1 MRDLVIDYRAVSV
14 RLMISGSFVL
24 TVLLP
29 ALTPASA
36 QGVDWGGIMQTE
48 AMNSV
53 VEEIAQQQAAD
64 VARRDV
70 SQPLQEKGQEASETD
85 LSYSSSPTRTS
96 RNLRIFLDRSKASNP
111 ALADDLEQLFSAVD
125 VVGEVGKAM
134 RGYGLSPDNVADA
147 YAVWWISAWSA
158 ANGVETTDDP
168 AIYQAVK
175 MQARAAFA
183 ATPDFAKL
191 PDADRQQFAEASII
205 QAVLLDTAN
214 DGMRGTNPQGMA
226 ALAANARKGAKDMG
240 IDLDTLVLT
249 REGFRPR

>member
-1 MRDLVIDYRAVSV
+1 MIDYRAVSV

-111 ALADDLEQLFSAVD
+111 ALADDLERLFLRWMWLEKSA
-125 VVGEVGKAM
+125 
-134 RGYGLSPDNVADA
+134 RQCVA
-147 YAVWWISAWSA
+147 
-158 ANGVETTDDP
+158 T
-168 AIYQAVK
+168 
-175 MQARAAFA
+175 AFRQTMLQ
-183 ATPDFAKL
+183 TPML
-191 PDADRQQFAEASII
+191 C
-205 QAVLLDTAN
+205 
-214 DGMRGTNPQGMA
+214 G
-226 ALAANARKGAKDMG
+226 
-240 IDLDTLVLT
+240 
-249 REGFRPR
+249 GFRPGLPRMGLKQRTIRQSIRP